1 MYLDDM
7 IIDKVM
13 DIPPITVKK
22 EQMIEFS
29 KIYDPFPLHND
40 EEFAKTTRYGQI
52 IAPGVMCFMLVWANF
67 IRTGFLG
74 DEHIAGKSTKIEWFN
89 PVYDGDVI
97 YGKVRVAKITRRNT
111 FNGIADI
118 VTEVYNQR
126 GELVLTD
133 LTESIVKYRQPEKA
147 E

>member
-7 IIDKVM
+7 KIDQVM
-13 DIPPITVKK
+13 DIPPVVVNKQ
-22 EQMIEFS
+22 QMIEFS

-40 EEFAKTTRYGQI
+40 EQFAQNTRYGQI

-89 PVYDGDVI
+89 PVYDGDI
-97 YGKVRVAKITRRNT
+97 LTGKVRVSKITRRNS

-133 LTESIVKYRQPEKA
+133 LTESIVKYRQPTET

>member
-1 MYLDDM
+1 
-7 IIDKVM
+7 
-13 DIPPITVKK
+13 
-22 EQMIEFS
+22 
-29 KIYDPFPLHND
+29 
-40 EEFAKTTRYGQI
+40 
-52 IAPGVMCFMLVWANF
+52 MCFMLVWANF